1 MTINIH
7 MFSNIV
13 NIERTKV
20 FHRATS
26 FANQQESWGE
36 LKKNIY
42 IALMSYLA
50 GMGYISGLDLLI
62 EGAYNVF
69 LNVSSNV
76 IPRGK
81 NFVHGGMPYN
91 EAHDLITNCLV
102 FQEIDS

>member
-1 MTINIH
+1 
-7 MFSNIV
+7 MFTNIV

-20 FHRATS
+20 FHRARS
-26 FANQQESWGE
+26 FANKQESWGE

-50 GMGYISGLDLLI
+50 GMGYSSGLDLLI
-62 EGAYNVF
+62 EGAYNTF
-69 LNVSSNV
+69 SKVSNNV

-81 NFVHGGMPYN
+81 SFIHGGMPYN